1 MKLGSILGLS
11 LVLSCGFALAEDEM
25 MYNGLYLASGL
36 SEENGVISGWYDAE
50 KTEKKG
56 DVDDPMCYAASAA
69 NILAWW
75 QQGSNALPSDAPT
88 KLDDIWNTFKNN
100 NQLHDTGG
108 TFHFAVNW
116 WLSGVYAPSEYNEAD
131 KTWSLASESDPMWER
146 YFLQHSDLDSAPAI
160 PVTLPNYKK
169 DGADFCGYYYDQ
181 YGLTQQKLSDF
192 IVSIWDYS
200 PPSPPDTPGTDGAAS
215 DMSNNAITLDAI
227 NSPASIYDI
236 DFAGVLEDSAI
247 SLAILDDDTL
257 GHAITLWGVEYDED
271 GKLTTLWLT
280 DSDDYIHQL
289 FSVAVTLDDKENKI
303 YLGELVDGKYICD
316 AYKGYEN
323 VYIGGVYAIDTSESA
338 GWQLIPE
345 PTTATL
351 SLLALAGL
359 AARRRR
365 GSR

>member
-1 MKLGSILGLS
+1 MKFASILGLS
-11 LVLSCGFALAEDEM
+11 LGLTFGFASAEDEM
-25 MYNGLYLASGL
+25 MYHGLYLASGL

-50 KTEKKG
+50 KTKEK

-75 QQGSNALPSDAPT
+75 QNETNAAPSGTPT
-88 KLDDIWNTFKNN
+88 EINDIWSTFKNN
-100 NQLHDTGG
+100 NQLHDSGG

-116 WLSGVYAPSEYNEAD
+116 WLSGVYVPSKYNEAD
-131 KTWSLASESDPMWER
+131 GTWTLASENDPMWER
-146 YFLQHSDLDSAPAI
+146 YFLQHSDLNSAPEI
-160 PVTLPNYKK
+160 PVTLPNYQK
-169 DGADFCGYYYDQ
+169 DGADFRGYYYDQ

-192 IVSIWDYS
+192 IVSIWNYS
-200 PPSPPDTPGTDGAAS
+200 PPSIPDTLDTDGAAS
-215 DMSNNAITLDAI
+215 DTSNTTITLDAI
-227 NSPASIYDI
+227 NNPASIYNI

-247 SLAILDDDTL
+247 SLAIFDDDTL

-289 FSVAVTLDDKENKI
+289 FPVAVTLDDKVNKI
-303 YLGELVDGKYICD
+303 YLGNLVDGKYICD
-316 AYKGYEN
+316 AYEGYEN
-323 VYIGGVYAIDTSESA
+323 IYIGGVYAIDASESVE
-338 GWQLIPE
+338 WQLVPE

-351 SLLALAGL
+351 SLLALCGL

-365 GSR
+365 R

>member
-1 MKLGSILGLS
+1 MNRTPL
-11 LVLSCGFALAEDEM
+11 LVLSLSLALGFACAAEDEVT
-25 MYNGLYLASGL
+25 YNGLYLASGL

-50 KTEKKG
+50 KTWEK

-75 QQGSNALPSDAPT
+75 QNGTNAAPGGT
-88 KLDDIWNTFKNN
+88 PTELNDIWSTFKNN

-116 WLSGVYAPSEYNEAD
+116 WLSGVYVPSEYKETD
-131 KTWSLASESDPMWER
+131 GTWSLASENNPMWER
-146 YFLQHSDLDSAPAI
+146 HFLQHSDLESEPEI

-169 DGADFCGYYYDQ
+169 DGADFRGYYYDQ
-181 YGLTQQKLSDF
+181 YGLTKQNLSDF
-192 IVSIWDYS
+192 IVTIWNYS
-200 PPSPPDTPGTDGAAS
+200 PPSPPDTDGAGA
-215 DMSNNAITLDAI
+215 DTSNNAITLDAI
-227 NSPASIYDI
+227 NNPASIYNI

-271 GKLTTLWLT
+271 GKLTTMWLT

-289 FSVAVTLDDKENKI
+289 FSVSVTLDDKANKI
-303 YLGELVDGKYICD
+303 YLGNLVDGKYICD

-338 GWQLIPE
+338 EWQLVPE
-345 PTTATL
+345 PTTTTL
-351 SLLALAGL
+351 TLLALAAL
-359 AARRRR
+359 ATRRRR
-365 GSR
+365 AK